1 MHSMS
6 LNKNHFCSVSVYHHL
21 LSGWDVEK
29 DLLQKVIYT
38 HMVFFFLFSQ
48 INWLNVITPKSS
60 PRQKAISLPEREN
73 AKRTARGLWLPG
85 QLYSHEKKNSRNSPS
100 FNKPSLNT
108 YNVLGTVGNGASFPY
123 CLFNGTGPMFRTA
136 VTASSLGTRS
146 MLSDTAPCSEEPH
159 AWFNALLL
167 SSWDSD
173 RGPTNYTACHDYRGI
188 TLWVKQWSRLAGGDW
203 RERPS
208 FKLHLRH
215 FLLEG
220 GLPWC
225 PSPPTPFLSVPLKSC
240 FCPCLSS
247 KVVLLLIFYNY
258 SLTYLPYSLD
268 SGLPEDKN
276 HMCLLAIVSESPG
289 LFDDI
294 RTLGRGV

>member
-38 HMVFFFLFSQ
+38 RMFFFFFSQ

-60 PRQKAISLPEREN
+60 PRQKAVSLLEREN
-73 AKRTARGLWLPG
+73 AKITAYGLWLPG

-100 FNKPSLNT
+100 FSKPLLNT
-108 YNVLGTVGNGASFPY
+108 YSVLGAVGRGASFP

-136 VTASSLGTRS
+136 VTASFLGAWST
-146 MLSDTAPCSEEPH
+146 LSDMAPCSEEPH

-188 TLWVKQWSRLAGGDW
+188 TLWVKQRSRLAGGDW
-203 RERPS
+203 
-208 FKLHLRH
+208 L
-215 FLLEG
+215 
-220 GLPWC
+220 
-225 PSPPTPFLSVPLKSC
+225 
-240 FCPCLSS
+240 
-247 KVVLLLIFYNY
+247 
-258 SLTYLPYSLD
+258 
-268 SGLPEDKN
+268 
-276 HMCLLAIVSESPG
+276 
-289 LFDDI
+289 
-294 RTLGRGV
+294 